1 MNFFHYIAFF
11 IVSSVLLLAKS
22 EPILEDS
29 YKHSAKNGISI
40 EKQYELANSAM
51 DFGLFES
58 AAEIYESLL
67 GAEGIEAAN
76 INLEVLRFS
85 LIKRFHFL
93 PISWSISTHT
103 YEQI

>member
-1 MNFFHYIAFF
+1 M
-11 IVSSVLLLAKS
+11 LLLAKN
-22 EPILEDS
+22 ELLHEDL

-85 LIKRFHFL
+85 LIKAYIGSRDFE
-93 PISWSISTHT
+93 SA
-103 YEQI
+103 E